1 VRSHT
6 ALASVDEM
14 CREAGVSRAGFYR
27 HWHRVAPRAEETEL
41 RDQLQAVALAHR
53 SYGYRRLTATLKRDG
68 HVVNHKRV
76 LRMMRADNLLSVRQR
91 RFVVTT
97 DGRHS
102 WRIWPNL
109 ARWVKPDAPNRLW
122 VADITYLR
130 LRNEFVYLAVI
141 LDVYSRRVIGW
152 ALRDEIDTHLTLEA
166 LRMALASRAAEPGLI
181 HHSDRGVQYASGDYV
196 ALLEQHAIEISMSR
210 PGNPYDNAFCESFIG
225 KLKQEQWDGRK
236 YASIEEACAAIRT
249 MLEEVYNEKR
259 IHSALGYLT
268 PVEYEQRTASTS
280 SPSLRHNGGGT
291 QATLPA
297 SPRLGLDPASAVSN
311 CLLDEIDTAASDA

>member
-1 VRSHT
+1 MT
-6 ALASVDEM
+6 PSVEEM

-27 HWHRVAPRAEETEL
+27 HWQAAAPREEETEL

-53 SYGYRRLTATLKRDG
+53 SYGYRRLTATLKRSG
-68 HVVNHKRV
+68 HAVNHKRV

-109 ARWVKPDAPNRLW
+109 ARWAKPDAPNQLW
-122 VADITYLR
+122 VSDITYLR
-130 LRNEFVYLAVI
+130 LRREFVYLAVI

-152 ALRDEIDTHLTLEA
+152 ALREEIDTHLTLEA
-166 LRMALASRAAEPGLI
+166 LRMALASRAIQPGLI
-181 HHSDRGVQYASGDYV
+181 HHSDRGVQYAAGDYV
-196 ALLEQHAIEISMSR
+196 ALLEQHSIEISMSR

-236 YASIEEACAAIRT
+236 YAGLTEARSAIRI
-249 MLEEVYNEKR
+249 MLEEVYNHNR
-259 IHSALGYLT
+259 IHSALAYLT
-268 PVEYEQRTASTS
+268 PVEYEQRAASNS
-280 SPSLRHNGGGT
+280 SSSLRHHGGGV
-291 QATLPA
+291 QASLPA
-297 SPRLGLDPASAVSN
+297 SLRLGLDSTPVVSN
-311 CLLDEIDTAASDA
+311 CLLDEIDASVSDA

>member
-1 VRSHT
+1 M
-6 ALASVDEM
+6 ASVEEM
-14 CREAGVSRAGFYR
+14 CREACVSRAGFYR
-27 HWHRVAPRAEETEL
+27 HWRAAAPREEETEL
-41 RDQLQAVALAHR
+41 RDQLQALALAHR
-53 SYGYRRLTATLKRDG
+53 SYGYRRVTAMLKRAG
-68 HVVNHKRV
+68 HAVNGKRV

-109 ARWVKPDAPNRLW
+109 ARWVKPEGPDRLW
-122 VADITYLR
+122 VSDITYLR
-130 LRNEFVYLAVI
+130 LRHEFLYLAVI

-152 ALRDEIDTHLTLEA
+152 ALRADMDTHLTLEA
-166 LRMALASRAAEPGLI
+166 LRMALASRAVTPGLI

-236 YASIEEACAAIRT
+236 YPSMAEARSAIRT
-249 MLEEVYNEKR
+249 MLEEVYNETR

-268 PVEYEQRTASTS
+268 PVEYEQKTASTPKPS
-280 SPSLRHNGGGT
+280 IRRNGSGVQAPLAASLR
-291 QATLPA
+291 
-297 SPRLGLDPASAVSN
+297 LGPDPAPVPPNRLSYGVDAAVS
-311 CLLDEIDTAASDA
+311 DD